1 MVMLLLLL
9 AAMLVVAL
17 AFRTSSQRPNPVRI
31 PVRVHRHRANRR

>member
-17 AFRTSSQRPNPVRI
+17 TFRTSAQRPNPVRM
-31 PVRVHRHRANRR
+31 PVRVHRNRNDRR